1 MADEVVVAST
11 DADYQAFGDLIR
23 EYWEWLEARYRD
35 LPGFIEAIADHQA
48 LEAEL
53 ASLREAYGPP
63 SGLVLLALRD
73 ARPVGGIA
81 YRDMGDDTCEMKRLF
96 VPDRF
101 QGQGTG
107 RLLCNALLL
116 AATVDGYRLMR
127 LDTGMHNDEA
137 LAMYET
143 LGFYEVPAYREYP
156 PELLKNLRF
165 MERPLADV
173 AGL

>member
-1 MADEVVVAST
+1 
-11 DADYQAFGDLIR
+11 
-23 EYWEWLEARYRD
+23 
-35 LPGFIEAIADHQA
+35 LPFE
-48 LEAEL
+48 
-53 ASLREAYGPP
+53 
-63 SGLVLLALRD
+63 
-73 ARPVGGIA
+73 
-81 YRDMGDDTCEMKRLF
+81 TKRLF

-107 RLLCNALLL
+107 RMLCNALLL

-156 PELLKNLRF
+156 PELLTNLRF